1 ASLEPSSGGP
11 ARSVPQLALA
21 QARQGAEV
29 GLWSP
34 DPSHEGLADLSS
46 GESTK
51 LQIFSGNFSQSLD
64 VFGVPDLVHDHG
76 IWLPCHREVVKIC
89 NERSIPR
96 IVSPRG
102 MLEPWALNHKKWKKR
117 LAWWL
122 YQKRDLQSAVALHAT
137 AEQEVANLQRLGL
150 KKSAIILPN
159 GVDLPVIEH
168 GSVTTSSREKTALFL
183 GRTHPIKNL
192 PSLVRAWAK
201 VLPSG
206 WSMRVVGPDED
217 GHLSKLKNLVDQAAL
232 SESWSFEA
240 SLEGDA
246 KWQAMSDADL
256 FILPSYSE
264 NFGIVVAE
272 ALASGTP
279 VITTTGTP
287 WQGLQ
292 EHDCGWWVNPS
303 IQEIGE
309 ALQVA
314 TSLDQKELQAMGAR
328 GRAWVT
334 EEFAWPAIAAKVEQF
349 YEQLLS
355 ARLK

>member
-1 ASLEPSSGGP
+1 MRIFHTTASLEPSSGGP

-192 PSLVRAWAK
+192 PA
-201 VLPSG
+201 LP
-206 WSMRVVGPDED
+206 
-217 GHLSKLKNLVDQAAL
+217 A
-232 SESWSFEA
+232 
-240 SLEGDA
+240 
-246 KWQAMSDADL
+246 
-256 FILPSYSE
+256 
-264 NFGIVVAE
+264 
-272 ALASGTP
+272 
-279 VITTTGTP
+279 
-287 WQGLQ
+287 
-292 EHDCGWWVNPS
+292 
-303 IQEIGE
+303 
-309 ALQVA
+309 
-314 TSLDQKELQAMGAR
+314 
-328 GRAWVT
+328 
-334 EEFAWPAIAAKVEQF
+334 
-349 YEQLLS
+349 
-355 ARLK
+355 